1 MAIDSATKLQ
11 PAPTFSHNIQVHETY
26 ISRIQS
32 LLAERPHIKW
42 SLESKGS
49 YLTKVAYTNTL
60 ENYRITSPEDLIAQ
74 SADLKESH
82 ELSICIIENISPEY
96 VEALGTKWGID
107 PMFFIEHA
115 TNPDK
120 DKLWWSKEWD
130 WSPPD
135 HSSSEGRDESHAPK
149 DLLASRA
156 PSFLKDSSGHLDGV
170 FEYHNEIPG
179 LEPSAIEKLNSSPNF
194 IYRHCFKDKKWPM
207 QSNTRISYCRP
218 NIWMCK

>member
-1 MAIDSATKLQ
+1 MAMDSAIKLQ
-11 PAPTFSHNIQVHETY
+11 PAPPFSHKKQVHETY

-32 LLAERPHIKW
+32 LLAEHPHIKW

-49 YLTKVAYTNTL
+49 CLTQVKYTDTR
-60 ENYRITSPEDLIAQ
+60 ENYLITGPEDLIAQ
-74 SADLKESH
+74 SAGLKERH
-82 ELSICIIENISPEY
+82 EPSICIIENISTEY
-96 VEALGTKWGID
+96 VEALGTEWGID
-107 PMFFIEHA
+107 PMFFIKHA

-120 DKLWWSKEWD
+120 DKLWRSKRWD
-130 WSPPD
+130 WHPPD
-135 HSSSEGRDESHAPK
+135 HSSSEGGNESYAPN
-149 DLLASRA
+149 DFLASGA

-179 LEPSAIEKLNSSPNF
+179 LEPSTFEKLNSSPNF

-218 NIWMCK
+218 TIWLCK